1 MAGGTA
7 DTYELDAIDRRII
20 TELVADSRI
29 SMRALAEKAHISRA
43 HAYVRIERLQDA
55 GIITGFTT
63 RIAHE
68 KAGLGSSAYVALSIR
83 QHSWRGL
90 ATSLRHCRLS
100 STSRSSAATST
111 FWSWF
116 EPRTTGTAP
125 RRPRRLQGLEG
136 FSRPKRG

>member
-1 MAGGTA
+1 MATEPHA
-7 DTYELDAIDRRII
+7 LDAIDRRII
-20 TELVADSRI
+20 AELTADSRI

-43 HAYVRIERLQDA
+43 HAYVRIERLEDA

-90 ATSLRHCRLS
+90 AASLKALPFVEHFS
-100 STSRSSAATST
+100 SSAATST
-111 FWSWF
+111 FWCWSV
-116 EPRTTGTAP
+116 PRTTRNYATP
-125 RRPRRLQGLEG
+125 FSKNSRDSTG